1 MSNIPIVDVAAQ
13 LNRMEERILR
23 ELRDLRAELTRE
35 NRNNFVRMINSKV
48 TSDTTAL
55 EELLGQDGQ
64 PIQNFPETSA
74 HIHAMDS
81 VAVNNLLVALGLPV
95 GGRVDVRKNR
105 IRRHIG
111 PLFDTQRD
119 SLPHIIKIGLLTRR
133 VFTTSLKK
141 STDKPSGIGEGS
153 HGHYQLARSVS
164 ERGNDTVIMNMQYE
178 FLNKK
183 LDSMELH
190 LNDKFNSMVK
200 RFESIDKR
208 FDGVEARFNGRV
220 EALDRKMTTLFLAL
234 GALVLATT
242 AWVRFFVFHQ
252 VACLPNRPL
261 EL

>member
-35 NRNNFVRMINSKV
+35 YANFKAQSTYGK
-48 TSDTTAL
+48 TFTPTLDTTAL

-95 GGRVDVRKNR
+95 GGRVD
-105 IRRHIG
+105 
-111 PLFDTQRD
+111 
-119 SLPHIIKIGLLTRR
+119 
-133 VFTTSLKK
+133 KK

-234 GALVLATT
+234 GVLVL
-242 AWVRFFVFHQ
+242 V
-252 VACLPNRPL
+252 
-261 EL
+261 